1 MRPYFV
7 LPLAALLAGPVLPA
21 AAAPMTAIFSID
33 ASNFVD
39 VLGEA
44 TPPVDPAGLT
54 VRLTFDPSTGD
65 QFDSTAG
72 LTLLS
77 STIAVSGG
85 LAFDYDSVAD
95 TLTFGGAGLGGIGI
109 TAGTN
114 DVLAVVDTPYTGTA
128 TLAGLEYVSAAA
140 PDSLFLATAGSV
152 GVPEPATAVVMF
164 GSLLGLALVRR
175 RG

>member
-1 MRPYFV
+1 MRSFFL
-7 LPLAALLAGPVLPA
+7 LPLAALLAGAVRPA
-21 AAAPMTAIFSID
+21 VAAPLTAVFTIN
-33 ASNFVD
+33 ASGFVD
-39 VLGEA
+39 VLGAA
-44 TPPVDPAGLT
+44 TPPADPAGLT
-54 VRLTFDPSTGD
+54 VRLAFDPSTGN
-65 QFDSTAG
+65 QFDNTAG
-72 LTLLS
+72 LTLLG
-77 STIAVSGG
+77 STIPVAGG

-114 DVLAVVDTPYTGTA
+114 DLLAVVDTPYTGMA

-140 PDSLFLATAGSV
+140 PGSLFIATAGSV
-152 GVPEPATAVVMF
+152 GVPEPATAAVVF